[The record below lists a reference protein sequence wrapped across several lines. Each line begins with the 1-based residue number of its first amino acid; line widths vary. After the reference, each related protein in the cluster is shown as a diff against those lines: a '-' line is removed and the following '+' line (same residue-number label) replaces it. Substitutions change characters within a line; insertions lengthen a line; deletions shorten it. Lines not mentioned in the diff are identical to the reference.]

1 MQERERCE
9 RRSFLMYFL
18 CFGVDRLFVYG
29 DLFQVVGMDS
39 KSSLTR
45 VQGVL
50 LVLGPGQALHMCF
63 GIDLSTRVTTNKARG
78 TFLSEGYRCDFS
90 WSEREVPDGGDPL
103 LHEIDYLTKMAV
115 SPRPI
120 QPSFDFAA
128 AANPLPAIQPAEPDM
143 ESGIGFLC
151 IDRVQGTGKY
161 RRCLEM
167 IVTPGVTPSKYQIPA

>member
-1 MQERERCE
+1 
-9 RRSFLMYFL
+9 
-18 CFGVDRLFVYG
+18 
-29 DLFQVVGMDS
+29 MDS

-90 WSEREVPDGGDPL
+90 WSGLKNEKYQMGETRYFN
-103 LHEIDYLTKMAV
+103 EIDYLTKMAV

-120 QPSFDFAA
+120 QPSFVLLLLLIRFRLFSQR
-128 AANPLPAIQPAEPDM
+128 NLIWNQE
-143 ESGIGFLC
+143 
-151 IDRVQGTGKY
+151 
-161 RRCLEM
+161 
-167 IVTPGVTPSKYQIPA
+167 